1 MLGRDIEL
9 AEWEFLEEML
19 IDDEQND
26 DEITDHNDH
35 EFDTQLELAG
45 EITLGTGSASSDEDV
60 IS

>member
-1 MLGRDIEL
+1 
-9 AEWEFLEEML
+9 ML

-26 DEITDHNDH
+26 DEITDHDDH
-35 EFDTQLELAG
+35 EFHTQLELAG